1 MIQQYPPSILSVV
14 LYSVEWLS
22 ESHDTHIGTRVAIH
36 KLNNFGNWLR
46 ALFIKRGIGAT
57 LSTAAIFIAYF
68 GVSRENAMK
77 TLVPIALLVFL
88 IGSLTQAASVPE
100 NLLQSAN
107 EVQGKDEVEHVSNKG
122 FEDDLSEDD
131 ATDDDVEDEEDE
143 GDQEDEV
150 AEDEEDFDS
159 DEDPER

>member
-1 MIQQYPPSILSVV
+1 
-14 LYSVEWLS
+14 
-22 ESHDTHIGTRVAIH
+22 
-36 KLNNFGNWLR
+36 
-46 ALFIKRGIGAT
+46 
-57 LSTAAIFIAYF
+57 
-68 GVSRENAMK
+68 MK

-88 IGSLTQAASVPE
+88 TESLTQAANVPE

-107 EVQGKDEVEHVSNKG
+107 EEQVKDEVEQVSNKG

-150 AEDEEDFDS
+150 AEDEEDFGG
-159 DEDPER
+159 DEDSER

>member
-1 MIQQYPPSILSVV
+1 
-14 LYSVEWLS
+14 
-22 ESHDTHIGTRVAIH
+22 
-36 KLNNFGNWLR
+36 
-46 ALFIKRGIGAT
+46 
-57 LSTAAIFIAYF
+57 
-68 GVSRENAMK
+68 MK

-88 IGSLTQAASVPE
+88 IGSLTQAANVPE

-107 EVQGKDEVEHVSNKG
+107 EKQVKDEVEQVSNKG

-150 AEDEEDFDS
+150 AEDEEDFGS

>member
-1 MIQQYPPSILSVV
+1 MPY
-14 LYSVEWLS
+14 W
-22 ESHDTHIGTRVAIH
+22 
-36 KLNNFGNWLR
+36 F
-46 ALFIKRGIGAT
+46 
-57 LSTAAIFIAYF
+57 
-68 GVSRENAMK
+68 
-77 TLVPIALLVFL
+77 FL
-88 IGSLTQAASVPE
+88 IGSLTQAANVPE

-107 EVQGKDEVEHVSNKG
+107 EEQVKDEVEQVSNKG

-150 AEDEEDFDS
+150 AEDEEDFGS

>member
-1 MIQQYPPSILSVV
+1 
-14 LYSVEWLS
+14 
-22 ESHDTHIGTRVAIH
+22 
-36 KLNNFGNWLR
+36 
-46 ALFIKRGIGAT
+46 
-57 LSTAAIFIAYF
+57 
-68 GVSRENAMK
+68 MK

-88 IGSLTQAASVPE
+88 TGSLTQAANVPE

-107 EVQGKDEVEHVSNKG
+107 EEQVKDEVEQVSNKG

-131 ATDDDVEDEEDE
+131 ATDDDVEDEKDE

-150 AEDEEDFDS
+150 AEDEEDFGS

>member
-1 MIQQYPPSILSVV
+1 MYL
-14 LYSVEWLS
+14 
-22 ESHDTHIGTRVAIH
+22 
-36 KLNNFGNWLR
+36 K
-46 ALFIKRGIGAT
+46 
-57 LSTAAIFIAYF
+57 
-68 GVSRENAMK
+68 
-77 TLVPIALLVFL
+77 
-88 IGSLTQAASVPE
+88 

-107 EVQGKDEVEHVSNKG
+107 EEQVKDEVEQVSNKG

-150 AEDEEDFDS
+150 AEDEEDFHS

>member
-1 MIQQYPPSILSVV
+1 M
-14 LYSVEWLS
+14 
-22 ESHDTHIGTRVAIH
+22 
-36 KLNNFGNWLR
+36 
-46 ALFIKRGIGAT
+46 
-57 LSTAAIFIAYF
+57 
-68 GVSRENAMK
+68 SRENAVK
-77 TLVPIALLVFL
+77 ALVPIAILVFL
-88 IGSLTQAASVPE
+88 IGSLTTAANVPE

-107 EVQGKDEVEHVSNKG
+107 EVQGRDEVEEVSNKG

>member
-1 MIQQYPPSILSVV
+1 
-14 LYSVEWLS
+14 
-22 ESHDTHIGTRVAIH
+22 
-36 KLNNFGNWLR
+36 
-46 ALFIKRGIGAT
+46 
-57 LSTAAIFIAYF
+57 
-68 GVSRENAMK
+68 MK

-88 IGSLTQAASVPE
+88 IGSLTQAVNVPE

-107 EVQGKDEVEHVSNKG
+107 EEQVKDEVEQVSNKG

-150 AEDEEDFDS
+150 AENEEDFGS

>member
-1 MIQQYPPSILSVV
+1 
-14 LYSVEWLS
+14 
-22 ESHDTHIGTRVAIH
+22 
-36 KLNNFGNWLR
+36 
-46 ALFIKRGIGAT
+46 
-57 LSTAAIFIAYF
+57 
-68 GVSRENAMK
+68 MK

-88 IGSLTQAASVPE
+88 IGSLTQAANVPE

-107 EVQGKDEVEHVSNKG
+107 EEKVKDEVEQVSNKG

-131 ATDDDVEDEEDE
+131 ATDDDDDVEDEEDE

-150 AEDEEDFDS
+150 AEDEEDFGS

>member
-1 MIQQYPPSILSVV
+1 
-14 LYSVEWLS
+14 
-22 ESHDTHIGTRVAIH
+22 
-36 KLNNFGNWLR
+36 
-46 ALFIKRGIGAT
+46 
-57 LSTAAIFIAYF
+57 
-68 GVSRENAMK
+68 MK

-88 IGSLTQAASVPE
+88 IGSLTQATNVPE

-107 EVQGKDEVEHVSNKG
+107 EEQVKDEVEQVSNKG

-131 ATDDDVEDEEDE
+131 ATDADVEDEEDE
-143 GDQEDEV
+143 GDLEDEV